1 MDLLDGIEDYSAS
14 QFKPTQA
21 NAMATTQQD
30 NENSDSDNTSQT
42 QPNQSI
48 LGFDFNITTIS
59 KALNSTN
66 DNQDKGDDDG
76 MPNLSIL
83 DKVKNR
89 LLGGGDAS
97 DEDENTNPDDEV
109 LDKTQKIVHPST
121 GSAFQLLPQLEIDE
135 TEFSNNLSTQVIP
148 KMKPTQKIETF
159 YDTDKTQV
167 IPKLNDV
174 ESWFTSKDQTQED
187 ADNVISSKPLSK
199 EEREAKIAKLAE
211 QKRRERLEKE
221 RQELE
226 QDLTKGTIT
235 DEEEELNQEANDT
248 VVSSHYKSDGLS
260 TKELEKAQEF
270 LNIQKRHVDIRPEF
284 QKKVVFTKDKLL
296 SEFSEEE
303 DCGTDE
309 RTTTKDKPPS
319 SPTVEEILKS
329 SPFTSPVKDDHN
341 DDNVLDLFKKPSENT
356 KNPLEL
362 YAQRLKKQLFSSPQG
377 QTDTAKNNTK
387 HSKKL
392 INLDSDSDID
402 LASSSPTKKPPIA
415 TSTSIIGSGSK
426 FSNRAKELD
435 NIPEL
440 SKEQRLLIKQKF
452 SKRKFQ
458 NSKIKTNQLKNHNV
472 SHKQDNGFMQKLR
485 EKHINQL
492 KLNKLNNPD
501 HLIMEELEKDEE
513 TMTSLLEREMER
525 VRNIRKREKLQE
537 RAKLALLEGKL
548 GIKSNNDSEK
558 YGDEIPESDVADSEV
573 PDSDYNMDNDDD
585 EDDEDDLENESPKR
599 AEINPRSD
607 DSYMFGGGDNADGN
621 GEDEGVT
628 TTLSTQPQ
636 PVFDN
641 TSFVDK
647 TEGLFQNLQ
656 PRTSKEDSFI
666 STQGEESQL
675 QIRLPLFRDLT
686 QVPTQTQVD
695 QFTQVDEQAT
705 QADDV
710 ATQKILAAT
719 QKIMVPTQKI
729 KNDTQIINKPM
740 LQRPA
745 NSSTKRD
752 DDDVDDDDDDDII
765 TPANVRRGR
774 KMIRNNNMIKIEED
788 DEETPSKNNNDHNP
802 KEEEEEENDSDDPE
816 EIQRRIKEY
825 ELKIR
830 KRELKLRK
838 RRKEMERKGMKNI
851 VEGEAE
857 ESEDE
862 WKGLGGIDEEF
873 SDVVNSDD
881 EKMIDNNFNI
891 DLKNDEIRSKFME
904 EYQIKDQKEL
914 EKLLDDIKNHRLIKR
929 TGINSNGLDIEIS
942 DEEDQLLEAYR
953 KQKFMEQQQRLLQN
967 KKLFELYKNEKSKA
981 FFNSIQD
988 TVEVIKI
995 DDSDDSDIEV
1005 QTNPFNKGEKKNS
1018 GSETDKDNQGEEDEE
1033 EEDSLDKEAPI
1044 KKTIKVDE
1052 AFIRKKLSF
1061 LYSTTDED
1069 KYERLQRIS
1078 RIQHGISDG
1087 EEDIDDINVLK
1098 TKSFN
1103 NLTNN
1108 RLTPPVLESSSQPS
1122 KKRGHEND
1130 TDVDE
1135 EVDEEF
1141 MPVFKKPSIVKSFK
1155 SFQEQQG
1162 ISIKDGKH
1170 HFSGVT
1176 ISKQYKVVAG
1186 SKASITYMSKNNNH
1200 NKNQIKNIKEEKIQK
1215 SLHLSRRENSSFFD
1229 DSGFE

>member
-21 NAMATTQQD
+21 DAMPTTQQD
-30 NENSDSDNTSQT
+30 NENSDSESPSQT
-42 QPNQSI
+42 QPNQSL
-48 LGFDFNITTIS
+48 LGFDFNITAIS
-59 KALNSTN
+59 KTLNLAN
-66 DNQDKGDDDG
+66 DNRDDDT
-76 MPNLSIL
+76 PNLSIL

-97 DEDENTNPDDEV
+97 DEDDNNTNPDDEV
-109 LDKTQKIVHPST
+109 LDKTQKIIHPST
-121 GSAFQLLPQLEIDE
+121 ISAFQLLPQLDVDE
-135 TEFSNNLSTQVIP
+135 SEFSNNLSTQIIP
-148 KMKPTQKIETF
+148 KMKPTQKIETSS
-159 YDTDKTQV
+159 DTQV
-167 IPKLNDV
+167 IPKPSDI
-174 ESWFTSKDQTQED
+174 ESWFNPKVQTHENGNTMPPLK
-187 ADNVISSKPLSK
+187 ALSK
-199 EEREAKIAKLAE
+199 EEREAKVAQLAE

-221 RQELE
+221 RQALE

-248 VVSSHYKSDGLS
+248 VVSSHFKSDGLS

-284 QKKVVFTKDKLL
+284 QKKVVFTKAKLL

-303 DCGTDE
+303 EEGGFGSDGKTI
-309 RTTTKDKPPS
+309 TKNKTPS

-341 DDNVLDLFKKPSENT
+341 DESVLDLFKKPSESS

-362 YAQRLKKQLFSSPQG
+362 YAERLKKQLYSSPQA
-377 QTDTAKNNTK
+377 QADSTYKVK

-402 LASSSPTKKPPIA
+402 LVSSSPTRKPPV
-415 TSTSIIGSGSK
+415 SIGTGGVSGSK

-452 SKRKFQ
+452 LKKKFQ
-458 NSKIKTNQLKNHNV
+458 NSKTKGNQLKNLNLN
-472 SHKQDNGFMQKLR
+472 HKQDNGFMQKLR

-525 VRNIRKREKLQE
+525 ARNIRKREKLQE
-537 RAKLALLEGKL
+537 RAKLALLEGKW
-548 GIKSNNDSEK
+548 GIKSKNDSET
-558 YGDEIPESDVADSEV
+558 YGNEIPESDVADSDV
-573 PDSDYNMDNDDD
+573 PDSDYNLDNYGDALED
-585 EDDEDDLENESPKR
+585 ELPKGT
-599 AEINPRSD
+599 EINPRSD

-641 TSFVDK
+641 TSFIDK
-647 TEGLFQNLQ
+647 NEGLFQNLQ

-666 STQGEESQL
+666 STQGEESQS
-675 QIRLPLFRDLT
+675 QIKLPLFRDLT
-686 QVPTQTQVD
+686 QGPIQTQVD
-695 QFTQVDEQAT
+695 EEAT
-705 QADDV
+705 QKDDV
-710 ATQKILAAT
+710 ATQKILGAT
-719 QKIMVPTQKI
+719 QKIVVPTQKI
-729 KNDTQIINKPM
+729 KNDTQIINNLK

-745 NSSTKRD
+745 NSDRKV
-752 DDDVDDDDDDDII
+752 DVDDDDDDII

-788 DEETPSKNNNDHNP
+788 
-802 KEEEEEENDSDDPE
+802 EEEILSKSDNDREQKEQEEEDDNNVDDPE

-825 ELKIR
+825 ELKIC

-873 SDVVNSDD
+873 SDVINSED

-929 TGINSNGLDIEIS
+929 AGVNSNGLDIEIS

-981 FFNSIQD
+981 FFKSIQD

-995 DDSDDSDIEV
+995 DDSDDSDIED
-1005 QTNPFNKGEKKNS
+1005 QNNPFNKDKKKS
-1018 GSETDKDNQGEEDEE
+1018 GSETDKDDNQQKENDDDDDDDDD
-1033 EEDSLDKEAPI
+1033 DSLDKEAPI

-1078 RIQHGISDG
+1078 RIQHGLSDG

-1098 TKSFN
+1098 SKSFN

-1108 RLTPPVLESSSQPS
+1108 RLTPTLESSQGGS
-1122 KKRGHEND
+1122 KKREHEND

-1135 EVDEEF
+1135 EEEEGDEEF

-1200 NKNQIKNIKEEKIQK
+1200 SKNQIKNIREEKIQK
-1215 SLHLSRRENSSFFD
+1215 SLHLSRSGNSSFFD
-1229 DSGFE
+1229 NSGFE